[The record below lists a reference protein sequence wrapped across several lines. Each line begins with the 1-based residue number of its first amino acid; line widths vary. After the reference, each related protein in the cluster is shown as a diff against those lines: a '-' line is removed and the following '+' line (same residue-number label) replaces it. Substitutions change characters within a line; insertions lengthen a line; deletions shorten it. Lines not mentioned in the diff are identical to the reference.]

1 MKHISV
7 LVPNG
12 EAVLSS
18 IIGAYKIFNKVNEY
32 LLQSGQITS
41 DLFQV
46 DLVGLRSKT
55 ELYNGAFTVTPT
67 KTIDQIERTD
77 LIIVTTIVGDMQKEL
92 TNNAKFIPWIK
103 KQRIQ
108 NDAEVASLCTGAFL
122 LAETGLL
129 NGKTCTTHWFAA
141 DSFRQMYPQINLLNE
156 KIITDD
162 NGIYTSGGAYSFL
175 NLLLY
180 LVEKY
185 CGRQT
190 AIWCS
195 KMFEI
200 EFDRSNQH
208 QFTIFNGQKEHED
221 ESIKNAQ
228 TFIEGHFGDKINVE
242 ELAKKFALSRRNFV
256 RRFKKATSNTPI
268 EYIQRV
274 KIEAA
279 KKSLESSTY
288 SVSDVMYNVGYTD
301 DKSFRNTFKKFTGL
315 SPMEYRKKYNR
326 EMSLL

>member
-7 LVPNG
+7 LVPTG
-12 EAVLSS
+12 ESVLSS
-18 IIGAYKIFNKVNEY
+18 IIGSYKIFNKVNDY
-32 LLQSGQITS
+32 LLRSGQSQSNFFT
-41 DLFQV
+41 V
-46 DLVGLRSKT
+46 DLVGLNNKT
-55 ELYNGAFTVTPT
+55 TLYNGAFTINPT
-67 KTIDQIERTD
+67 KTIDQIDRTD

-92 TNNAKFIPWIK
+92 SDNADFIPWIK

-129 NGKTCTTHWFAA
+129 NGKSCTTHWVAA
-141 DSFRQMYPQINLLNE
+141 DNFRSMYPQINLLNE
-156 KIITDD
+156 RIITDD

-200 EFDRSNQH
+200 EFDRTNQN

-228 TFIEGHFGDKINVE
+228 SFIEGHFGDKINVE
-242 ELAKKFALSRRNFV
+242 ELANKFALSRRNFV

-288 SVSDVMYNVGYTD
+288 SVGDVMFNVGYTD
-301 DKSFRNTFKKFTGL
+301 DKSFRNTFRKFTGL
-315 SPMEYRKKYNR
+315 SPLEYRKKYNR